1 MSATPT
7 TSPTTCGPRLL
18 RTIGRDPTSSRLQS
32 RRRRR
37 NHYRRIAPRGHPSW
51 PPHGV
56 VASKQAAVCTARVSK
71 SIARQRNAISSGN
84 DHSALLKL
92 GIQGVNSPRVWIG
105 CAGFTI
111 SGVTNSSA
119 IYART
124 DASGDVTKLA
134 SQNPGG
140 SGEHVVWRHNSRS
153 RRRSTVTTRQ
163 PSHDCQVAGRSA
175 SAPACC
181 RVPPAG
187 FRAVTSW
194 MRRASFTFCF
204 SSSLSLSA

>member
-71 SIARQRNAISSGN
+71 SIARQRNAISNGN

-124 DASGDVTKLA
+124 DASGDVTKLHHKIPEVRA
-134 SQNPGG
+134 SMLSGGTTRGHGDVRQSPRASHLMTAKSPGG
-140 SGEHVVWRHNSRS
+140 RRLHRLAAEFHQLASGR
-153 RRRSTVTTRQ
+153 
-163 PSHDCQVAGRSA
+163 
-175 SAPACC
+175 
-181 RVPPAG
+181 
-187 FRAVTSW
+187 
-194 MRRASFTFCF
+194 
-204 SSSLSLSA
+204 